1 MGLPWREVPLSM
13 PENLGYGPLGCG
25 RNKLFRGHM
34 IMKRNFLMG
43 AAAMASLMTLSA
55 CGGEANA
62 PAATDTAAAP
72 APAETAAP
80 APAPAADAGATMEF
94 ASMTT
99 DAAAGEKV
107 FALCRSCHVLEDGV
121 NRVGPSLYNI
131 VGRASGTVA
140 GYSYS
145 DANKNSGVTWTTDVL
160 FEYLEDPKGF
170 MPGTKMAFPG
180 IKDAQDRANLVAYLE
195 SQGK

>member
-1 MGLPWREVPLSM
+1 
-13 PENLGYGPLGCG
+13 
-25 RNKLFRGHM
+25 
-34 IMKRNFLMG
+34 MKRNFLMG
-43 AAAMASLMTLSA
+43 AAALASLATLSA
-55 CGGEANA
+55 CGDGIRADETPAPAATETAAAA
-62 PAATDTAAAP
+62 PAATDAA
-72 APAETAAP
+72 
-80 APAPAADAGATMEF
+80 APAADAGATMEF

-107 FALCRSCHVLEDGV
+107 FALCRSCHVLEEGV
-121 NRVGPSLYNI
+121 NRVGPSLHNI
-131 VGRASGTVA
+131 VGRASGSVE

-180 IKDAQDRANLVAYLE
+180 IKDAQDRANLIAYLE
-195 SQGK
+195 SQGS

>member
-1 MGLPWREVPLSM
+1 
-13 PENLGYGPLGCG
+13 
-25 RNKLFRGHM
+25 
-34 IMKRNFLMG
+34 MKRNFLMG
-43 AAAMASLMTLSA
+43 AAAMAGLMTLSA
-55 CGGEANA
+55 CGGGNNA
-62 PAATDTAAAP
+62 PAAEETAAAP
-72 APAETAAP
+72 VVEETAAP
-80 APAPAADAGATMEF
+80 AAAAPDAAAAGATMEF

-107 FALCRSCHVLEDGV
+107 FALCRSCHVLEEGV
-121 NRVGPSLYNI
+121 NRVGPSLHNI
-131 VGRASGTVA
+131 VGRASGSVE

-180 IKDAQDRANLVAYLE
+180 IKDAQDRANLVAYLDQQ
-195 SQGK
+195 SN